1 MGKAFSTFMALIAVY
16 VWTLQMGDF
25 LQESSGSGAVGILI
39 YMAGIM
45 FLGAVTDFLHAI
57 YVDAYRTSA
66 ERLKLLIGLAAC
78 ALIMGIVGAFVMP
91 VGLNPFWV
99 SILGILVSVVIQV
112 GTDKLWISTSAYR
125 APIGHTRER
134 SARRGQ

>member
-57 YVDAYRTSA
+57 YVDTYRTSA
-66 ERLKLLIGLAAC
+66 GRLKLLIGLAALS
-78 ALIMGIVGAFVMP
+78 LIMGIVGAFFMP

-99 SILGILVSVVIQV
+99 SILGILVFVVIQI
-112 GTDKLWISTSAYR
+112 GTDKLWISASAYR
-125 APIGHTRER
+125 APIGRTRGR

>member
-1 MGKAFSTFMALIAVY
+1 MGKAFSTVMALIAVY

-57 YVDAYRTSA
+57 YVDAYRTSVR
-66 ERLKLLIGLAAC
+66 RLKLLIGLAVC
-78 ALIMGIVGAFVMP
+78 ALVMGIVGAFVVP
-91 VGLNPFWV
+91 VGWNPFWV
-99 SILGILVSVVIQV
+99 SILAILVFVVTQIV
-112 GTDKLWISTSAYR
+112 TDKLWISTSAYR

>member
-57 YVDAYRTSA
+57 YVDTYRTSA
-66 ERLKLLIGLAAC
+66 GRLKLLIGLAALS
-78 ALIMGIVGAFVMP
+78 LIMGIVGAFFMP

-99 SILGILVSVVIQV
+99 SILGMLVFVVIQI
-112 GTDKLWISTSAYR
+112 GTDKLWISASAYR
-125 APIGHTRER
+125 APIGRTRGR

>member
-57 YVDAYRTSA
+57 YVDTYRTSA
-66 ERLKLLIGLAAC
+66 GRLKLLIGLAALS
-78 ALIMGIVGAFVMP
+78 LIMGIVGAFFMP

>member
-1 MGKAFSTFMALIAVY
+1 MGKAFSPFMALIAVN
-16 VWTLQMGDF
+16 VWALQMGDF

-66 ERLKLLIGLAAC
+66 GRLKLLIGLAAC
-78 ALIMGIVGAFVMP
+78 VLIMGIVGAFVMP

-112 GTDKLWISTSAYR
+112 GTDKHWISTSAYR
-125 APIGHTRER
+125 APIVHTRER

>member
-1 MGKAFSTFMALIAVY
+1 MGKAFSPFMALSAVN
-16 VWTLQMGDF
+16 VWALQMGDF
-25 LQESSGSGAVGILI
+25 LQESSGSGVMGILI

-57 YVDAYRTSA
+57 YVDTYRTSA
-66 ERLKLLIGLAAC
+66 GRLKLLIGLAAC

-112 GTDKLWISTSAYR
+112 GTDKLWISASAYR

>member
-1 MGKAFSTFMALIAVY
+1 MGKAFSTFMALIAVN
-16 VWTLQMGDF
+16 VWALQMGDF

-66 ERLKLLIGLAAC
+66 GRLKLLIGLAAC

-91 VGLNPFWV
+91 LGWNPFWV
-99 SILGILVSVVIQV
+99 SILGILVFVVIQI
-112 GTDKLWISTSAYR
+112 GTDRLWISASAYR
-125 APIGHTRER
+125 APIGHTRGR
-134 SARRGQ
+134 SARREQ

>member
-1 MGKAFSTFMALIAVY
+1 MGKAFSTFMALIAVN

-25 LQESSGSGAVGILI
+25 LQESSGSGVMGILI
-39 YMAGIM
+39 YIAGIM
-45 FLGAVTDFLHAI
+45 FLFAVTDFLHAI

-66 ERLKLLIGLAAC
+66 GRLKLLIGLAALS
-78 ALIMGIVGAFVMP
+78 LIMGIVGAVFMP

-99 SILGILVSVVIQV
+99 SILGMLVFVVIQI
-112 GTDKLWISTSAYR
+112 GTDKLWISASAYR